1 LVIGKPPVLAGGVKF
16 TVTCAF
22 PELTELMTGAPGTVA
37 GVTELL
43 DAEAGPGPLMLVAV
57 TVKVYAVPF
66 VSPETTIGLVADV
79 AVNPLGLEVAL

>member
-1 LVIGKPPVLAGGVKF
+1 MIGKPPVLAGGVKF

-43 DAEAGPGPLMLVAV
+43 AVEGEPVPLMLVAV
-57 TVKVYAVPF
+57 TVKVYALPL
-66 VSPETTIGLVADV
+66 VSPETTIGLAADV
-79 AVNPLGLEVAL
+79 AVNPPGLEVAL